1 MPNKSFQ
8 CKYCGGSIMD
18 GKQCPGEF
26 MVRHPLPPPP
36 VIPVPTPAGVRI
48 QRP

>member
-1 MPNKSFQ
+1 MPNRIYP
-8 CKYCGGSIMD
+8 CKFCGSTVMD
-18 GKQCPGEF
+18 GRQCPREP
-26 MVRHPLPPPP
+26 VARHPLPPPL